1 MSTTTS
7 LPTLM
12 PKAPPA
18 PKSATLDVE
27 SIRRDFP
34 ILHQEVHGKPLV
46 YLDNAASTQ
55 KPTAVIEA
63 IREYYEKDHANVH
76 RAVHLLSERATKAY
90 EEARIKV
97 QKFLNAGCLRE
108 VIYTRGTTEAV
119 NLVAHSFARPRLQ
132 PGDEIVVTALEHH
145 SNIVPWQVVCQDRGA
160 ALRVVPITDAGE
172 LRLDELD
179 RLLGPKVKLLAIAH
193 VSNAL
198 GTVNPIKEIIAL
210 AHSRGIPVFVDGAQ
224 AVSHLRVDVR
234 ELDCDFYALSGH
246 KMYGPTGIGILYGKA
261 RHLEVMTP
269 YQTGGD
275 MISRVT
281 FEKTTWNELPYKFE
295 AGTPNMAGAVG
306 LGAAVDYLEAIGRD
320 KVAVHEQTLLTRA
333 TERLRAI
340 PGVRIVGQAKERAGV
355 VSFVVD
361 DPPLSPLD
369 VGTKLDLDGIA
380 VRTGH
385 HCCQPLMDRFGLSGT
400 ARVSFGI
407 YNTLAEV
414 DAFADALERIVH
426 GARPREAHVMVEG
439 EEVSY
444 PGAAAGSPT
453 EAAAELADFFD
464 YVEDWNE
471 KYQYLIEMGARLP
484 PMPAFLR
491 TEENRVRGCQSTVFV
506 DLRKRPGSADVVE
519 FLADSDAD
527 LVRGLL
533 AVLQKLFSGQ
543 HAKEIASFDIEGFF
557 RRLGLDQHLTMGR
570 RNGLAEMTKRIRT
583 FAAQLAARKAQ
594 A

>member
-1 MSTTTS
+1 MSITTP
-7 LPTLM
+7 LPPVM
-12 PKAPPA
+12 SKAVPA
-18 PKSATLDVE
+18 SKAATLDVE
-27 SIRRDFP
+27 SVRRDFP

-63 IREYYEKDHANVH
+63 IRDYYERDHANVH

-90 EEARIKV
+90 EEARLKV
-97 QKFLNAGCLRE
+97 QKFLGAGCIRE
-108 VIYTRGTTEAV
+108 IIYTRGTTEAV
-119 NLVAHSFARPRLQ
+119 NLVAHGFLRPRLQ
-132 PGDEIVVTALEHH
+132 AGDEVVLTALEHH
-145 SNIVPWQVVCQDRGA
+145 SNIVPWQVACLEKRA
-160 ALRVVPITDAGE
+160 SLRVVPINDAGE

-179 RLLGPKVKLLAIAH
+179 RLLGPKVKLLTLAH

-198 GTVNPIKEIIAL
+198 GTVNPIKEIVSL

-224 AVSHLRVDVR
+224 AVSHLKVDVR
-234 ELDCDFYALSGH
+234 DLDCDFYAFSGH
-246 KMYGPTGIGILYGKA
+246 KVYGPTGIGILYGKA

-275 MISRVT
+275 MISHVS
-281 FEKTTWNELPYKFE
+281 FEKTTWNEVPYKFE
-295 AGTPNMAGAVG
+295 AGTPHIAGAVG
-306 LGAAVDYLEAIGRD
+306 LGAALDYLESIGRD
-320 KVAVHEQTLLTRA
+320 RIAAHEKVLLDRA
-333 TERLRAI
+333 TQRLLAI
-340 PGVRIVGQAKERAGV
+340 PGVRVVGLAKERAGAI
-355 VSFVVD
+355 SFVVD

-385 HCCQPLMDRFGLSGT
+385 HCCQPLMERYGLSGT
-400 ARVSFGI
+400 TRASFGI

-414 DAFADALERIVH
+414 DTFADALVKIVH
-426 GARPREAHVMVEG
+426 GAKPRAALPTVEA
-439 EEVSY
+439 EELSY
-444 PGAAAGSPT
+444 PEASTGSPT

-464 YVEDWNE
+464 FVEDWTE
-471 KYQYLIEMGARLP
+471 KYQHLIEMGEKLL

-491 TEENRVRGCQSTVFV
+491 TEANRVHGCQSTVFLDV
-506 DLRKRPGSADVVE
+506 RKRPGTSDIVE

-533 AVLQKLFSGQ
+533 ALLQKLFSGQ
-543 HAKEIASFDIEGFF
+543 HAGDIAAFDVEGFF

-570 RNGLAEMTKRIRT
+570 RNGLAEMTKRVRT
-583 FAAQLAARKAQ
+583 FAAQLAARKEVR
-594 A
+594 